1 MPDPRIARWLAEL
14 TLDEKAALVA
24 GADLWHTAAIPRLGI
39 PALRVTDGP
48 NGARGVSFR
57 GALTSAC
64 FPCGAAQGASFDPA
78 LVERIGAALA
88 EEARSKGAGVLL
100 APTVNLQRTPTGGRN
115 FECASEDPFL
125 AARMAAAFVR
135 GVQGRGVGAC
145 VKHFA
150 CNDAEWERH
159 RASVEVDERALRE
172 LYLAPFE
179 AAVRE
184 AGAWSVMAAYN
195 RLGGL
200 HCSEHERLLT
210 GILREEWGFDGV
222 VISDWFATRSGPASI
237 RAGMD
242 LEMPGP
248 PRHYG
253 AKLAHAVKAGEA
265 DAAALDTSVRRVLGL
280 LARTG
285 ALDAGAPLPERSEDR
300 PEHRALAREAA
311 AAGMVLLRNA
321 GDALPLAGRRPGAG
335 GAGTPVRAGIV
346 DRLAVIG
353 PNADRAVIQGGG
365 SARVTPHDPVS
376 PLAGIAERAAPAG
389 IELLFAR
396 GPTCYRTLPA
406 LEAADVEGAIELE
419 VFAGA
424 EPGEAPLRRE
434 RTRSGEVLW
443 LTPPA
448 PIAAGERFSA
458 RLRTRLRAREGGAQ
472 RLSLVSAG
480 RARLRVD
487 GREAIDLWGGRE
499 RGSAFFGLGSQ
510 EVEIALPLASGAS
523 VEIEVDFAHDRP
535 GLPAGLRVGFAPPEP
550 SDALARAVAAAH
562 GADAAVVV
570 VGLDEDW
577 ESEGRDRDSFAL
589 PGRQDELVAA
599 VAAANPRTIVVV
611 NAGSPVAMPWAEDAA
626 ALLQLW
632 YPGQEGG
639 RALADV
645 LFGDADPGGRLPLT
659 IPLRMED
666 TPAFLSCPGEGL
678 TLRYDEGVFA
688 GYRWY
693 DARGVE
699 PRFPFGHGL
708 SYARFAY
715 GALRLVREEVAAG
728 EEVAA
733 EIEVT
738 NTGPRAGVEVVQL
751 YLEPPP
757 GPWRRPPRA
766 LAGFAKL
773 RLAPGERG
781 VARFRVAPRALAIWD
796 GAAQRWHVEPGAYA
810 LAAGRSSRDLRAR
823 ARFRV
828 S

>member
-1 MPDPRIARWLAEL
+1 MPDARIEGWLAGL

-39 PALRVTDGP
+39 PSLRVSDGP

-57 GALTSAC
+57 RALTSAC

-125 AARMAAAFVR
+125 AARTAAAFVR

-195 RLGGL
+195 RLGGV
-200 HCSEHERLLT
+200 HCTEHERLLT

-237 RAGMD
+237 QAGMD

-253 AKLAHAVKAGEA
+253 PKLVEAVKSDEA
-265 DAAALDTSVRRVLGL
+265 DAAALDASVRRILGL

-285 ALDAGAPLPERSEDR
+285 ALDAAGPTPERSEDR

-311 AAGMVLLRNA
+311 IAGIVLLRNEH
-321 GDALPLAGRRPGAG
+321 GALPLAGRREGAG
-335 GAGTPVRAGIV
+335 GAGTQDRAKTVR
-346 DRLAVIG
+346 RLAVVG

-365 SARVTPHDPVS
+365 SARVTPHYTVS
-376 PLAGIAERAAPAG
+376 PLAGLAERAAKAEV
-389 IELLFAR
+389 ELVFAR

-406 LEAADVEGAIELE
+406 LGAADVEGPIEVEL
-419 VFAGA
+419 FAGA
-424 EPGEAPLRRE
+424 EPGSAPLRSE
-434 RTRSGEVLW
+434 HARSGEVLW
-443 LTPPA
+443 LAPPA
-448 PIAAGERFSA
+448 PIAADARFAA
-458 RLRTRLRAREGGAQ
+458 RLRARLRAREGGAQ

-487 GREAIDLWGGRE
+487 GRGAIDLWAQRE

-510 EVEIALPLASGAS
+510 EVEIAVPLAGGAS
-523 VEIEVDFAHDRP
+523 AEIEIDFAHDRP

-550 SDALARAVAAAH
+550 ADALERAVAAARS
-562 GADAAVVV
+562 ADAAVVV

-577 ESEGRDRDSFAL
+577 ETEGRDRDSFAL
-589 PGRQDELVAA
+589 PGRQDALVAA

-611 NAGSPVAMPWAEDAA
+611 NAGSPVAMPWADATA

-659 IPLRMED
+659 IPVRAED
-666 TPAFLSCPGEGL
+666 APAFLSCPGEDL
-678 TLRYDEGVFA
+678 TLRYDEGIFT
-688 GYRWY
+688 GHRWY
-693 DARGVE
+693 DARGIE

-708 SYARFAY
+708 SYARFEY
-715 GALRLVREEVAAG
+715 GALRVARETIPAG
-728 EEVAA
+728 EDVEA
-733 EIEVT
+733 EIEIT
-738 NTGPRAGVEVVQL
+738 NASARAGVEVVQL
-751 YLEPPP
+751 YLEAPR
-757 GPWRRPPRA
+757 GPRRRPPRA
-766 LAGFAKL
+766 LVGFAKL
-773 RLAPGERG
+773 ALAPGARG
-781 VARFRVAPRALAIWD
+781 VARFSVPARALAIWNV
-796 GAAQRWHVEPGAYA
+796 AARGWHVEPGIYA
-810 LAAGRSSRDLRAR
+810 LVAGRSSRDLRAR
-823 ARFRV
+823 ARLAV

>member
-1 MPDPRIARWLAEL
+1 M
-14 TLDEKAALVA
+14 
-24 GADLWHTAAIPRLGI
+24 
-39 PALRVTDGP
+39 
-48 NGARGVSFR
+48 
-57 GALTSAC
+57 TSAC

-100 APTVNLQRTPTGGRN
+100 APTVNLQRTPVGGRN

-159 RASVEVDERALRE
+159 RASVEVDERTLRE
-172 LYLAPFE
+172 VYLAPFE

-195 RLGGL
+195 RLGGV
-200 HCSEHERLLT
+200 HCTEHERLLT
-210 GILREEWGFDGV
+210 GILREEWGFDGAV
-222 VISDWFATRSGPASI
+222 LSDWFATQSGPASLG
-237 RAGMD
+237 AGMD

-253 AKLAHAVKAGEA
+253 AKLAAPVREGRA
-265 DAAALDTSVRRVLGL
+265 DAAALDRSVRRVLGL

-285 ALDAGAPLPERSEDR
+285 ALDAEGPPPERADDR

-311 AAGMVLLRNA
+311 AAGLVLLRNER
-321 GDALPLAGRRPGAG
+321 GALPLRG
-335 GAGTPVRAGIV
+335 VR
-346 DRLAVIG
+346 RLAVVG

-365 SARVTPHDPVS
+365 SARVTPHYAVS
-376 PLAGIAERAAPAG
+376 PLAGLAERAAAAG
-389 IELLFAR
+389 VELVFAR
-396 GPTCYRTLPA
+396 GPTCYRVLPA
-406 LEAADVEGAIELE
+406 LGGADLEGAVEIELFAADA
-419 VFAGA
+419 
-424 EPGEAPLRRE
+424 PGGAPLRSE
-434 RTRSGEVLW
+434 RVRSAELFW

-448 PIAAGERFSA
+448 PIAAGAGFAA
-458 RLRTRLRAREGGAQ
+458 RLRARLRAREPGAQ
-472 RLSLVSAG
+472 RLSLTSAG

-487 GREAIDLWGGRE
+487 GREWIDLWERRE

-510 EVEIALPLASGAS
+510 EVEVAVPLAAGAS
-523 VEIEVDFAHDRP
+523 AEIEVDFAHDRP
-535 GLPAGLRVGFAPPEP
+535 GLPAGVRIGFAPPEP
-550 SDALARAVAAAH
+550 TDALERAVAAAR

-577 ESEGRDRDSFAL
+577 ETEGRDRDGFSL
-589 PGRQDELVAA
+589 PGRQDELLAA
-599 VAAANPRTIVVV
+599 VAAANPRTIAVL
-611 NAGSPVAMPWAEDAA
+611 NAGSPVAMPWADATA
-626 ALLQLW
+626 ALVQLW

-659 IPLRMED
+659 IPVRMED
-666 TPAFLSCPGEGL
+666 TPAFLSCPGEAH
-678 TLRYDEGVFA
+678 TLRYDEGVFV
-688 GYRWY
+688 GHRWY
-693 DARGVE
+693 DVRGIE

-708 SYARFAY
+708 SYARFEY
-715 GALRLVREEVAAG
+715 GDLRIARAALDAG
-728 EEVAA
+728 EPVEA
-733 EIEVT
+733 EIEVA
-738 NTGPRAGVEVVQL
+738 NASDRPGVEVAQL
-751 YLEPPP
+751 YLAAPP
-757 GPWRRPPRA
+757 GPVRRPPLA
-766 LAGFAKL
+766 LVGFAKL

-781 VARFRVAPRALAIWD
+781 VARFTVSPRSLSTWD
-796 GAAQRWHVEPGAYA
+796 AAAQAWRIEPGAYE

-823 ARFRV
+823 ARFTL

>member
-1 MPDPRIARWLAEL
+1 MDPRIEKWLAEL
-14 TLDEKAALVA
+14 TVDEKAALVA
-24 GADLWHTAAIPRLGI
+24 GADLWHTAAVPRLGI
-39 PALRVTDGP
+39 PALRVSDGP

-64 FPCGAAQGASFDPA
+64 LPCGAAQGASFDPA
-78 LVERIGAALA
+78 LVERIGAALG

-135 GVQGRGVGAC
+135 GVQARGVGAC

-150 CNDAEWERH
+150 CNDTEWERH

-195 RLGGL
+195 RLGGV

-210 GILREEWGFDGV
+210 GILRDEWGFDGA
-222 VISDWFATRSGPASI
+222 VISDWFATQSGPPSI

-253 AKLAHAVKAGEA
+253 AKLAAAVRAGEA
-265 DAAALDTSVRRVLGL
+265 DAAALDASVRRVLGL

-285 ALDAGAPLPERSEDR
+285 ALDVEGPPPERADDR

-311 AAGMVLLRNA
+311 VAGMVLLRNER
-321 GDALPLAGRRPGAG
+321 DALPLAR
-335 GAGTPVRAGIV
+335 VRQ
-346 DRLAVIG
+346 LAVVG

-365 SARVTPHDPVS
+365 SARVTPHYAVS
-376 PLAGIAERAAPAG
+376 PLSGLSERAARG
-389 IELLFAR
+389 EVELVFAR

-406 LEAADVEGAIELE
+406 LGGADVEGALELE
-419 VFAGA
+419 LFAGE
-424 EPGEAPLRRE
+424 EPGDAPLRSE
-434 RTRSGEVLW
+434 RPRSGELLW

-448 PIAAGERFSA
+448 PIAADARFSA
-458 RLRTRLRAREGGAQ
+458 RLRGRLRAREGGAQ
-472 RLSLVSAG
+472 RLSLISAG
-480 RARLRVD
+480 RARLRID
-487 GREAIDLWGGRE
+487 GREAIDLWTGRE
-499 RGSAFFGLGSQ
+499 RGSAFFGLGSK
-510 EVEIALPLASGAS
+510 EVEVAVPLAAGAS

-535 GLPAGLRVGFAPPEP
+535 GLPSGLRLGFAPPEAA
-550 SDALARAVAAAH
+550 DALERAVDAAR

-577 ESEGRDRDSFAL
+577 ETEGRDRDSFSL

-611 NAGSPVAMPWAEDAA
+611 NAGSPIAMPWADDAA

-666 TPAFLSCPGEGL
+666 TPAFLSCPGEDL
-678 TLRYDEGVFA
+678 TLRYDEGVFV

-693 DARGVE
+693 DARGLA

-708 SYARFAY
+708 SYARFEY
-715 GALRLVREEVAAG
+715 GALRVAREATPAG
-728 EEVAA
+728 EDVEA

-738 NTGPRAGVEVVQL
+738 NAGARAGVEVVQL
-751 YLEPPP
+751 YLEAPP
-757 GPWRRPPRA
+757 GRLRRPPRT

-781 VARFRVAPRALAIWD
+781 VARFRIPPRAFSVWD
-796 GAAQRWHVEPGAYA
+796 AATGGWRVEPGDHA
-810 LAAGRSSRDLRAR
+810 LVAGRSSRDLRAR
-823 ARFRV
+823 AACRITA
-828 S
+828 